1 MVGEGKGTALMN
13 EVRRMGGEMPGMYF
27 YRPLIHHQ
35 AGVYSVN
42 VVMYEPAQA

>member
-13 EVRRMGGEMPGMYF
+13 EVRRMGGEIPGVYF
-27 YRPLIHHQ
+27 YRPLIHRQ

-42 VVMYEPAQA
+42 VVAREPAWA